1 MKLLSKSI
9 ITLGLLSVLG
19 FSSVHAATDLKI
31 GFVNPVKVMESSKQV
46 QLADKRLQ
54 DEFSSRQKRLVSA
67 QQEIRKMEE
76 KLSKDSAIMSE
87 DESQRQSRDLI
98 SKKRDLKREQDE
110 FREDYNFRRNEE
122 LDKLQNS
129 ILEVIQKIA
138 KEENYDFVLS
148 DGVVWASDR
157 VDITDT
163 VLGRLNR

>member
-19 FSSVHAATDLKI
+19 FSSAHAADLKI

-122 LDKLQNS
+122 LDKLQKS